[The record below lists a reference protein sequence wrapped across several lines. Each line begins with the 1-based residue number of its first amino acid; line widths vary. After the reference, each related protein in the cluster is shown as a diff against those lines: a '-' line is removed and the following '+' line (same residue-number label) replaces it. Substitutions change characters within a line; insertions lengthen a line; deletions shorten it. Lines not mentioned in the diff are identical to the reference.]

1 MFQIRPRVPWGWR
14 VRWRE
19 WRVGVVA
26 NQWKA
31 CGKNWLVFDPRLEC
45 DVLVVRIVVG
55 DHVSFMRSVAIFLAN
70 VLASMSGSMTAAY
83 HFSNEPRMCRT
94 EPPYVSRMREWIPVS
109 HKVIEPKQRRL
120 PTPKERKINHLPE

>member
-55 DHVSFMRSVAIFLAN
+55 DHVSFMRSVAILLAN
-70 VLASMSGSMTAAY
+70 RITL
-83 HFSNEPRMCRT
+83 
-94 EPPYVSRMREWIPVS
+94 
-109 HKVIEPKQRRL
+109 
-120 PTPKERKINHLPE
+120 